1 MCGNAAPH
9 HLAPTTRLNLRAIR
23 LASSSCGIKEA
34 RVDRK
39 DLSLANVRNTARPL
53 SPHLGIYK
61 WGPHM
66 AASIIHRATG
76 SGMATVGT
84 GLFVWWL
91 VALAYGPDAYAT
103 FLHVFTN
110 ADGRLNPIGYIVGVG
125 LSLSFFQHMASG
137 TRHLFL
143 DAGANFELRA
153 NKRSALMTFAFSI
166 VATAIF
172 WVVLLEKAHG

>member
-1 MCGNAAPH
+1 M
-9 HLAPTTRLNLRAIR
+9 
-23 LASSSCGIKEA
+23 
-34 RVDRK
+34 
-39 DLSLANVRNTARPL
+39 ANVRNTARPL

-66 AASIIHRATG
+66 AVSIIHRATG

-103 FLHVFTN
+103 FLHVFTQS
-110 ADGRLNPIGYIVGVG
+110 DGRLNILGYIIGVG
-125 LSLSFFQHMASG
+125 LSFSLFQHMGSG
-137 TRHLFL
+137 VRHFFL

-153 NKRSALMTFAFSI
+153 NKRSALATFAFSI
-166 VATAIF
+166 LATAIF
-172 WVVLLEKAHG
+172 WVVLLEKVHG

>member
-1 MCGNAAPH
+1 M
-9 HLAPTTRLNLRAIR
+9 
-23 LASSSCGIKEA
+23 
-34 RVDRK
+34 
-39 DLSLANVRNTARPL
+39 ANVRTTARPL
-53 SPHLGIYK
+53 SPHIGIYK

-66 AASIIHRATG
+66 AVSILHRATG

-103 FLHVFTN
+103 FQDVFTLQN
-110 ADGRLNPIGYIVGVG
+110 GQLNILGYIVGIG

-137 TRHLFL
+137 VRHLFL

-153 NKRSALMTFAFSI
+153 NKRSALTTFAVSI
-166 VATAIF
+166 LATAIF

>member
-1 MCGNAAPH
+1 M
-9 HLAPTTRLNLRAIR
+9 
-23 LASSSCGIKEA
+23 
-34 RVDRK
+34 
-39 DLSLANVRNTARPL
+39 ANVRNTARPL

-66 AASIIHRATG
+66 AVSILHRATG

-103 FLHVFTN
+103 FQDVFTLQN
-110 ADGRLNPIGYIVGVG
+110 GQLNILGYIVGIG
-125 LSLSFFQHMASG
+125 MSLSFFQHMASG
-137 TRHLFL
+137 VRHLFL
-143 DAGANFELRA
+143 DAGANFELRS
-153 NKRSALMTFAFSI
+153 NKRSALTTFAFSI
-166 VATAIF
+166 LATAIF

>member
-1 MCGNAAPH
+1 M
-9 HLAPTTRLNLRAIR
+9 
-23 LASSSCGIKEA
+23 
-34 RVDRK
+34 
-39 DLSLANVRNTARPL
+39 ANVRNTARPL

-66 AASIIHRATG
+66 AVSIIHRATG

-103 FLHVFTN
+103 FLHVFTQS
-110 ADGRLNPIGYIVGVG
+110 DGRLNILGYIIGVG
-125 LSLSFFQHMASG
+125 LSFSLFQHMGSG
-137 TRHLFL
+137 VRHFFL

-153 NKRSALMTFAFSI
+153 NKRSALATFAFSI
-166 VATAIF
+166 LATAIF